1 MRSGC
6 FIHILIIYY
15 FFSVVQYPAEIDK
28 KNFRET
34 VSPHFA
40 LKGTIR
46 LNKRNSNIP
55 SRERK
60 DSVTETERRGM
71 QQGFPVR
78 KDADRSIN
86 PPINRPDGPREVPL
100 SLRQGKIPVRED
112 AATGRTFPVLN
123 RFGKKPDAVPVTEE
137 PVAETE
143 IEPVTDESAME
154 TEPEAVVDEPA
165 VEAEPEAVVDVP
177 ATEAEPEA
185 VVDSPAVEAE
195 PEAVVDEPAVEA
207 EPEATVEEPVV
218 EAEPEPVVDEPVVE
232 DEPEPVV
239 DEPVVEDEPEPVV
252 DEPISEAEPEPVVDE
267 PISEAEPEPV
277 TEEPAVEAEP
287 EPVDDDPLEPPVF
300 IQKKRT
306 AYVQALDEP
315 VQTEDPLEAT
325 RVFDKVPPA
334 VVPAV
339 PEEPMSA
346 DTGSDT
352 TGNGSKKL
360 WILPLLIAIL
370 AAVGL
375 CIGIPA
381 MVSREGNPDFDMSA
395 DYESTPEGQE
405 TGGTAVET
413 QPDDQPAKFSVTL
426 TLPGQSPITVS
437 TAEITLADLLDQIG
451 YTIQDSDWFPV
462 DPGTLLTEDTSI
474 TVETI
479 VYTTETETITLPY
492 ETIVTELQTIPRGQ
506 KDVFQ
511 KGQTGTKVITYAI
524 ESVGGR
530 EISRT
535 VSSEK
540 ITKQPVNESYQ
551 LGVGGTLVG
560 NDGKTYSYSYY
571 RVVNATYYDLK
582 GATYLGYD
590 ADESVV
596 AVDKNCIPLGTKIY
610 VKNDQFDFGVRTAA
624 DTGSFKGWEVD
635 IWLDDSN
642 PQKAAFAQIGYVK
655 DMVIY
660 YLD

>member
-78 KDADRSIN
+78 KDADRSID
-86 PPINRPDGPREVPL
+86 PPVNRPDGPREVPL

-154 TEPEAVVDEPA
+154 TEPEAVVDVPATEVEPEAVVDVSATEAEPETVVDEPA
-165 VEAEPEAVVDVP
+165 VEAEPEAVVD
-177 ATEAEPEA
+177 AH
-185 VVDSPAVEAE
+185 AVEAE
-195 PEAVVDEPAVEA
+195 HETVVDEPAVEA
-207 EPEATVEEPVV
+207 EPEATVKEPVV
-218 EAEPEPVVDEPVVE
+218 EAEPEPVVDEPVIE
-232 DEPEPVV
+232 D
-239 DEPVVEDEPEPVV
+239 
-252 DEPISEAEPEPVVDE
+252 
-267 PISEAEPEPV
+267 EPEPV

-300 IQKKRT
+300 VQKKRT
-306 AYVQALDEP
+306 AYVQALEEP
-315 VQTEDPLEAT
+315 VQAEDPLEAT
-325 RVFDKVPPA
+325 RVFDKVQPA

-339 PEEPMSA
+339 PEEPVSA

-381 MVSREGNPDFDMSA
+381 MVSHGGNPDFDMSA

-506 KDVFQ
+506 KDVIQ

-571 RVVNATYYDLK
+571 RIVNATYYDIK

-642 PQKAAFAQIGYVK
+642 PQKAAFAQLGYVK

>member
-78 KDADRSIN
+78 KDADRSID
-86 PPINRPDGPREVPL
+86 PPVNRPDGPREVPL

-137 PVAETE
+137 PVVETE

-218 EAEPEPVVDEPVVE
+218 
-232 DEPEPVV
+232 
-239 DEPVVEDEPEPVV
+239 
-252 DEPISEAEPEPVVDE
+252 EAEPEPVVDE

-370 AAVGL
+370 AAVAGQTNAADPPAVPQQYTQGVL
-375 CIGIPA
+375 SLTKQTGQIVDLIVEHDLIGCSFWGQTALIHTLTVQPQSIYT
-381 MVSREGNPDFDMSA
+381 VGTGTQHRLFRQLIQHEGSLQFLHRPQAVMTSEVVRHGNKLLKKLNLSLFDSGFLLRF
-395 DYESTPEGQE
+395 DPLSTPR
-405 TGGTAVET
+405 
-413 QPDDQPAKFSVTL
+413 
-426 TLPGQSPITVS
+426 
-437 TAEITLADLLDQIG
+437 
-451 YTIQDSDWFPV
+451 PV
-462 DPGTLLTEDTSI
+462 H
-474 TVETI
+474 
-479 VYTTETETITLPY
+479 
-492 ETIVTELQTIPRGQ
+492 
-506 KDVFQ
+506 
-511 KGQTGTKVITYAI
+511 
-524 ESVGGR
+524 
-530 EISRT
+530 
-535 VSSEK
+535 
-540 ITKQPVNESYQ
+540 
-551 LGVGGTLVG
+551 
-560 NDGKTYSYSYY
+560 
-571 RVVNATYYDLK
+571 
-582 GATYLGYD
+582 
-590 ADESVV
+590 
-596 AVDKNCIPLGTKIY
+596 
-610 VKNDQFDFGVRTAA
+610 
-624 DTGSFKGWEVD
+624 
-635 IWLDDSN
+635 
-642 PQKAAFAQIGYVK
+642 
-655 DMVIY
+655 
-660 YLD
+660 